1 MAGLRDV
8 DLNLLLLFQHLLE
21 DRNISSVARRLDLSQ
36 PAVSN
41 ALRRLRQAFG
51 DELFVRTAQGMQP
64 TPRAQLAG
72 PVSEAL
78 ALLAGALQDQDAF
91 DPAASMRR
99 FRVAMTDVGEI
110 HFMPRLIEVCAQV
123 APQARIGRCACRARS
138 WRGRWRPG
146 AWTWPSA
153 RSTTWGRA

>member
-64 TPRAQLAG
+64 TPRAQHW
-72 PVSEAL
+72 
-78 ALLAGALQDQDAF
+78 Q
-91 DPAASMRR
+91 
-99 FRVAMTDVGEI
+99 
-110 HFMPRLIEVCAQV
+110 
-123 APQARIGRCACRARS
+123 GR
-138 WRGRWRPG
+138 
-146 AWTWPSA
+146 
-153 RSTTWGRA
+153 